1 MPTETKNTEPVKLY
15 FKKKLKW
22 YEKIWYLTTKKN
34 NEYKELRYVGD
45 INVSDIKKKEGMINE
60 K

>member
-1 MPTETKNTEPVKLY
+1 MPTENKEPVKLY
-15 FKKKLKW
+15 FKRKLKW